1 MDMASQGY
9 RRAFVVAALAF
20 GAAAFDTGAAHAATP
35 WLPKDTSPLPDFMQR
50 VARASAIADPLE
62 RCLRMP
68 DPPGTHWNAAGVA
81 AYCRYHALPTMTPA
95 RFQQLIAQGKGAT
108 VDREFAGYLRAQ
120 MNDPAYAGRLDH
132 AMYAVGFHDASEKTR
147 AAIDAWKRQRPD
159 SPFAL
164 AASGMQ
170 YRAEA
175 ERGGARSDGTT
186 DEPWHTAT
194 SPVAKARADFDR
206 AATMTPSI
214 PSIYADM
221 FLLGAMTR
229 DTTYAQDASRRGL
242 TMQPANLSLRL
253 LQASVA
259 SGEWE
264 GNRESQK
271 QQRAGAMEIAD
282 RFPLMWVVIG
292 RLSIAID
299 KEDDEGAPRDGKP
312 LFDLSEVPPASD
324 LGHLAAWGR
333 LAGDGDA
340 AMILAVEALRFDSG
354 QEDALEVIGAV
365 GRHNGYA
372 EWSKAAL
379 KRAAA
384 EHPGADDVARV
395 SAKWLREF

>member
-1 MDMASQGY
+1 MASQGY

-20 GAAAFDTGAAHAATP
+20 GSAALGTGVARAATP
-35 WLPKDTSPLPDFMQR
+35 WLPKEASPLPDFMQR
-50 VARASAIADPLE
+50 VAKASAIADPLE

-95 RFQQLIAQGKGAT
+95 RFQELIAQGKGAT
-108 VDREFAGYLRAQ
+108 VDRELAGYLRAQ

-132 AMYAVGFHDASEKTR
+132 AMYAAGFHDASEKNR
-147 AAIDAWKRQRPD
+147 AAIDAWKHQRPD

-175 ERGGARSDGTT
+175 EREGARTRGTT
-186 DEPWHTAT
+186 NRPWHTMT
-194 SPVAKARADFDR
+194 SPLDDARADFDR
-206 AATMTPSI
+206 AAAMTPAV

-221 FLLGAMTR
+221 FLVGSMAR
-229 DTTYAQDASRRGL
+229 DATYAQDASRRGL
-242 TMQPANLSLRL
+242 AMQPANLSLRL
-253 LQASVA
+253 LQATMA
-259 SGEWE
+259 SGEWG

-271 QQRAGAMEIAD
+271 QQRAEARELAD
-282 RFPLMWVVIG
+282 RFPLMWVVVG
-292 RLSIAID
+292 RLSIVID
-299 KEDDEGAPRDGKP
+299 KEDEGGAPKDGKP
-312 LFDLSEVPPASD
+312 LFDLADVSPASD

-333 LAGDGDA
+333 MGGDSDA

-354 QEDALEVIGAV
+354 QEEALEVIGDI

-372 EWSKAAL
+372 DWSKAAL
-379 KRAAA
+379 KRATA

-395 SAKWLREF
+395 SAQWLREF